1 MKREY
6 DSCVFKRDWAHYK
19 PCNECPTKCKDRYNW
34 YQRIIETVMV
44 WLYRRKIKRELQRT
58 FLGTKLNKQQ
68 IRRLKRQIGRDLNK
82 K

>member
-19 PCNECPTKCKDRYNW
+19 TCNECPTRCKDRYNW

-44 WLYRRKIKRELQRT
+44 WWYRRKIKRELQRT
-58 FLGTKLNKQQ
+58 FGGTKLS
-68 IRRLKRQIGRDLNK
+68 KRQIRSIKSLMNK
-82 K
+82 KK